1 MLFFICK
8 NLRLLISQP
17 WAISSPVSA
26 IASRSRELIV
36 PRQTLVKRDTKR
48 DLSSGP
54 RLMSS
59 PRLICS
65 SELLLRSSRPRF
77 RRCIISYTSVTRI
90 ATSSSFVSLVPNPR
104 AFFSFFFASL
114 HYVTE
119 TIGFSCVHALRN
131 CMRSRS
137 LMRVAVFSRIVARAH
152 TYKRVNP
159 AYLYTYMHVICTR
172 KELFTSRITVVAR
185 FASTCISREEIDTCI
200 YIYTGTAHRYFYSIR
215 VYYAAIYRA
224 LGLIHTWI

>member
-1 MLFFICK
+1 M
-8 NLRLLISQP
+8 
-17 WAISSPVSA
+17 SA

-54 RLMSS
+54 RPMSS

-77 RRCIISYTSVTRI
+77 RRCIISCTSVTRI

-152 TYKRVNP
+152 TYKRV
-159 AYLYTYMHVICTR
+159 TR
-172 KELFTSRITVVAR
+172 VF
-185 FASTCISREEIDTCI
+185 I
-200 YIYTGTAHRYFYSIR
+200 YIYVRNMHKERTFYLADYSRSALCVYLHLSRRDRYMH
-215 VYYAAIYRA
+215 
-224 LGLIHTWI
+224 IHICIQARFTVTFTRYVCITPRFIELSD